1 MEIIIKKLSFILAA
15 LLIFIIAI
23 VIADS
28 FSSSETKTI
37 AGIEKGETL
46 RIISLSPSITE
57 TLFALNLGEKVVG
70 KTRFCNYP
78 PDAKG
83 ISEVGGYLDLNYEGV
98 IALQPDLVILLPEHE
113 KIKQHLSELKIKC
126 LEVEKETI
134 SEIINSIKTI
144 GDSCGA
150 QNEAANLIANINMTI
165 SEIKKKTENLR
176 KPKTIISIGRTM
188 GEGTLKDV
196 YIAGSRT
203 YFSELIDMAGGANAY
218 QEDRGAYPILSA
230 EGLIHIN
237 PEVIIDLAA
246 NLKENGL
253 SKEKIIQE
261 WQSIGSVD
269 AVKNGRVT
277 ILDSDYVV
285 IPGPRF
291 IFLLKDLAKTIHPE
305 ISWNF

>member
-1 MEIIIKKLSFILAA
+1 M
-15 LLIFIIAI
+15 
-23 VIADS
+23 
-28 FSSSETKTI
+28 
-37 AGIEKGETL
+37 
-46 RIISLSPSITE
+46 
-57 TLFALNLGEKVVG
+57 
-70 KTRFCNYP
+70 
-78 PDAKG
+78 
-83 ISEVGGYLDLNYEGV
+83 DLNYEGV

-150 QNEAANLIANINMTI
+150 QNEAANMIANINMTI
-165 SEIKKKTENLR
+165 SEIKKRTENLR

-196 YIAGSRT
+196 YIAGSKT
-203 YFSELIDMAGGANAY
+203 YFSELIDMAGGVNAY
-218 QEDRGAYPILSA
+218 QENRGAYPILSA

-237 PEVIIDLAA
+237 PEVIVDLAA
-246 NLKENGL
+246 NLKESGL
-253 SKEKIIQE
+253 SKETIIKE

-277 ILDSDYVV
+277 ILESDYVV

-291 IFLLKDLAKTIHPE
+291 IFLLKDLAKAIHPE